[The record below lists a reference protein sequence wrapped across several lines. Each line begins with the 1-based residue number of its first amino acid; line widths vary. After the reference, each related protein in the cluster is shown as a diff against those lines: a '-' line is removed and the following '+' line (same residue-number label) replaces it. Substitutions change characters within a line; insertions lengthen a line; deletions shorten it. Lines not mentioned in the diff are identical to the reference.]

1 MSITGNDHGEETPG
15 RLANQKCRYRYQ
27 EYLGP
32 RFQALR
38 MLLRSPGAVAGIIV
52 MTALIFSAAFANYIM
67 PHDPFKPNPAIVLMP
82 PRAGHWM
89 GTDNLGRD
97 MLSRIILGGQWSL
110 RVGLIAVGISATVG
124 IPTGLLAGYS
134 GGLVDSLISRAIE
147 VLMAIPGVLL
157 AVAIIAMLGPGTGNV
172 MLAVGI
178 AGIPRYVRLVRS
190 SVLSARENAYV
201 EAARALGCSEN
212 RVMFR
217 HVLPNVVSPAIV
229 LSSIEVATATLAAS
243 SLGFLGLG
251 AQPPIPEWGALLSQA
266 RASMRTAWWLT
277 AFPGM
282 AIMLTV
288 LSMNLIGD
296 GLRDALD
303 PRLRGEGR

>member
-1 MSITGNDHGEETPG
+1 MTTLILS
-15 RLANQKCRYRYQ
+15 
-27 EYLGP
+27 
-32 RFQALR
+32 
-38 MLLRSPGAVAGIIV
+38 AVFAGQ
-52 MTALIFSAAFANYIM
+52 IM
-67 PHDPFKPNPAIVLMP
+67 PHDPFKPNPAIALTP
-82 PRAGHWM
+82 PRSTHWM

-97 MLSRIILGGQWSL
+97 MLSRIILGGRWSL
-110 RVGLIAVGISATVG
+110 RVGLIAVAISATIG
-124 IPTGLLAGYS
+124 IPTGLLAGHT

-157 AVAIIAMLGPGTGNV
+157 AIAIIAMLGPGTGNI

-190 SVLSARENAYV
+190 SVLAARENAYV
-201 EAARALGCSEN
+201 EAARTLGCSET
-212 RVMFR
+212 RIMFR
-217 HVLPNVVSPAIV
+217 HILPNVVAPAIV
-229 LSSIEVATATLAAS
+229 LTSIEVASAILAAS

-266 RASMRTAWWLT
+266 RAFMRTAWWLT

-303 PRLRGEGR
+303 PRLRGGNH

>member
-1 MSITGNDHGEETPG
+1 MSLPEGSSLRNPI
-15 RLANQKCRYRYQ
+15 RVRY
-27 EYLGP
+27 LKPPDP
-32 RFQALR
+32 RFQSLR
-38 MLLRSPGAVAGIIV
+38 TLLHNPGGLAGIIV
-52 MTALIFSAAFANYIM
+52 MTVLILSAVLADYVM
-67 PHDPFKPNPAIVLMP
+67 PHDPFKPNPAMALAP
-82 PRAGHWM
+82 PGARHWM

-110 RVGLIAVGISATVG
+110 RVGLIAVGISASVG
-124 IPTGLLAGYS
+124 IPGGLLAGYS
-134 GGLVDSLISRAIE
+134 GGLIDSLISRAIE

-157 AVAIIAMLGPGTGNV
+157 AIAIIAVLGPGMGIV

-178 AGIPRYVRLVRS
+178 AGIPRFVRLVRS
-190 SVLSARENAYV
+190 SVLAARENTYV
-201 EAARALGCSEN
+201 EAARALGCSET
-212 RVMFR
+212 RIMFR
-217 HVLPNVVSPAIV
+217 HVLPNVVALAIV
-229 LSSIEVATATLAAS
+229 LASIEVAGAILAAS

-266 RASMRTAWWLT
+266 RAFMRTAWWLT

-296 GLRDALD
+296 GVRDALD
-303 PRLRGEGR
+303 PSLRRIGQ

>member
-1 MSITGNDHGEETPG
+1 MIIT
-15 RLANQKCRYRYQ
+15 
-27 EYLGP
+27 
-32 RFQALR
+32 
-38 MLLRSPGAVAGIIV
+38 V
-52 MTALIFSAAFANYIM
+52 LIFSAMFANQIM
-67 PHDPFKPNPAIVLMP
+67 PHDPFKPDPAIVLAP
-82 PRAGHWM
+82 PHAGYWM

-110 RVGLIAVGISATVG
+110 GVGLIAVSISATVG

-134 GGLVDSLISRAIE
+134 GGRVDWIISRAIE

-157 AVAIIAMLGPGTGNV
+157 AIAVIAILGPGTGNV

-190 SVLSARENAYV
+190 SVLSARGNVYV
-201 EAARALGCSEN
+201 EAARGLGCSEI

-217 HVLPNVVSPAIV
+217 HVLPNVVAPAIV
-229 LSSIEVATATLAAS
+229 LSSIDVASAILAAS

-266 RASMRTAWWLT
+266 RAFMRTAWWLT
-277 AFPGM
+277 AFPGT

-288 LSMNLIGD
+288 LSINLVGD

-303 PRLRGEGR
+303 PRLRGEGL